1 MNKNFVN
8 VILVLFFS
16 GISSLLFFSF
26 APQMTPL
33 QRGDII
39 KDIIQSIPTPLEISS
54 LIKETGGDYSSNR
67 SSLNQA
73 SNVSRYN
80 TSFKKAINL
89 GIYGTDLGFANL
101 YGRSQD
107 ALSYLSSVKKLADG
121 LDIGQF
127 FDYTTLRRLV
137 TSSDNLSELLNMT
150 TSNFEKLNFHLR
162 KQKRDHLSILILTG
176 GWLEALY
183 LTTKVYKKRK
193 NKQLKEKIGEQ
204 KIVLD
209 QILLV
214 LDVYKTKQE
223 FPVITRDLVKLQKIF
238 DKIEVETIYGPPVRK
253 VLPGGEVTFI
263 DGSVSNVKISETDIN
278 TIYQLVVSTR
288 NNMVR

>member
-1 MNKNFVN
+1 MNKRFLAL
-8 VILVLFFS
+8 ITLFFVS
-16 GISSLLFFSF
+16 LISSAF
-26 APQMTPL
+26 AFHQAGTS

-54 LIKETGGDYSSNR
+54 LIKETGSQYSSLR
-67 SSLNQA
+67 SSLNKA
-73 SNVSRYN
+73 ENIAKYN
-80 TSFKKAINL
+80 TNFQKAVNL

-101 YGRSQD
+101 YGRNQD
-107 ALSYLSSVKKLADG
+107 ALSYLTNVKKLADG

-127 FDYTTLRRLV
+127 FDYNTLSNLV
-137 TSSDNLSELLNMT
+137 NTNNNLSELLSMT

-183 LTTKVYKKRK
+183 LTTKVYRQKK
-193 NKQLKEKIGEQ
+193 NTQLKDKIGEQ

-214 LDVYKTKQE
+214 LDVYKTKTD
-223 FPVITRDLVKLQKIF
+223 FPSITKNLLSLQRIF
-238 DKIEVETIYGPPVRK
+238 DKIEIDTEYAPPVQK
-253 VLPGGEVTFI
+253 MVNGILVIEDQNKSVI
-263 DGSVSNVKISETDIN
+263 KIQDSDIESIYQSVSQI
-278 TIYQLVVSTR
+278 R
-288 NNMVR
+288 NNLIK